1 MPDLP
6 IQPVESLQHFK
17 GVAFPSDVR
26 FRQILVTGPPGAGKS
41 TMIRRLGGWS
51 EEGYLDISRKY
62 WWRSELLSIRP
73 REIHLGLPML
83 GLADA
88 VSVYDAAF
96 LDCDPLP
103 TVDLARIALPPRQLF
118 FLSVDWYR
126 RYIFDF
132 LLPPAELVFQRRSER
147 ARHSTHPVDARLSLQ
162 ICTAQIEAFRQV
174 AEYLHR
180 KGFNVYVREALESA
194 PQRFVDPSGVP
205 AAASPRRRRF
215 TLANLLARLKA
226 ARRDWASASAV
237 TSACA
242 VPIAWETAKSA

>member
-88 VSVYDAAF
+88 VVGLRCCVSRLRSLADGRPGAHRTAA
-96 LDCDPLP
+96 PA
-103 TVDLARIALPPRQLF
+103 T
-118 FLSVDWYR
+118 
-126 RYIFDF
+126 
-132 LLPPAELVFQRRSER
+132 LLPLRRLV
-147 ARHSTHPVDARLSLQ
+147 STLY
-162 ICTAQIEAFRQV
+162 F
-174 AEYLHR
+174 
-180 KGFNVYVREALESA
+180 
-194 PQRFVDPSGVP
+194 
-205 AAASPRRRRF
+205 
-215 TLANLLARLKA
+215 
-226 ARRDWASASAV
+226 
-237 TSACA
+237 
-242 VPIAWETAKSA
+242 